1 MTPSATR
8 KRIKKLVRELFE
20 LQRFDIP
27 MTTATLVESKYLLRN
42 VLTCEVDRHS
52 IPKFIL
58 CQLQDQRLT
67 DTSSPRVA
75 LTAALSF
82 IISSL
87 PAHLVRGSCF
97 PVLFSWQRSL
107 THRTHVV
114 FAFVDI
120 PMASQIYTI
129 EELLNL
135 RSSYQSNGL
144 ASVANKDRELAEI
157 IRGPSYNCVGPMQRN
172 GRKTRED
179 SSTESDEVVF
189 KGNVK
194 RRTAQVSTQPPVHP
208 APIQPVPYQADLE
221 WRYRGRTDSEIPASE
236 PLSAPSGLNA
246 QQNEGFQ
253 RFYKA
258 VVSPTHVRVTA
269 GGRIVP
275 NPRGSSPTTK
285 RAKDSE
291 SSINTQAGEARP
303 TSTMKEGVPMM
314 AMPSMHPFFTGFPQ
328 GFPPFH
334 PLGMMPIPMGTPM
347 PNGLPLGAIPVPAAH
362 KHNSAPDT
370 ALKETNNK
378 KAEENQP
385 AEVLKSEKS
394 KTDIKIS
401 PPEQFDPTKP
411 FFYNGLSRAAS
422 YGHPVHPSSANPP
435 ISSIRPSDI
444 SKKQME
450 SLRGNLKYHEDQLQ
464 YNRHQIDEKDME
476 NKIQLLKNDIERFE
490 RVYQAQLDF
499 EAKHYPKADRP
510 KDDKSSVS
518 NRSLK
523 PSKSSSS
530 EGEGHQ
536 SQPQSQ
542 VETKPV
548 TEQVKDVSR
557 VKTGLNK
564 SLRAEPS
571 YDSHSSKLAA
581 SSEDRVK
588 KSSFPS
594 DAALAPPFQ
603 PRSVSLFVE
612 GNSFANFKDPV
623 YTEDQLNE
631 SHRRLLAA
639 GAKVWDAAPVDN
651 AIDKQGI
658 DHRDPAQATN
668 EGAADQPDDV
678 EDRSSLGI
686 PYLVGTLPPGMNP
699 QTARD
704 TDYVYVRELT
714 DDERRSR
721 YLHWGQAP
729 HSVRRGLPKFD
740 GKDFYPPSPIKE
752 PTSDSDSPTLRTR
765 RIPYKKERADA
776 FRHEAV
782 STAIPVSSRLPNA
795 KLETSEGHA
804 MSFSSQVGSSS
815 DDFKIALEES
825 KTPDESKKSRLS
837 KIGKVATKS
846 NESLERR
853 SADHRFVQT
862 LSHPS
867 VVD

>member
-1 MTPSATR
+1 
-8 KRIKKLVRELFE
+8 
-20 LQRFDIP
+20 
-27 MTTATLVESKYLLRN
+27 
-42 VLTCEVDRHS
+42 
-52 IPKFIL
+52 
-58 CQLQDQRLT
+58 
-67 DTSSPRVA
+67 
-75 LTAALSF
+75 
-82 IISSL
+82 
-87 PAHLVRGSCF
+87 
-97 PVLFSWQRSL
+97 
-107 THRTHVV
+107 
-114 FAFVDI
+114 
-120 PMASQIYTI
+120 
-129 EELLNL
+129 
-135 RSSYQSNGL
+135 
-144 ASVANKDRELAEI
+144 
-157 IRGPSYNCVGPMQRN
+157 MQRN

-411 FFYNGLSRAAS
+411 FFYNGQWMYPLPTPMPPAFGRGMMPSPNFGVPFPAPMMVPPPMGMPMMLNPFAGPLPSHSASGLSRAAS

-464 YNRHQIDEKDME
+464 YNHHQIDEKDME

-530 EGEGHQ
+530 EVEGHQ